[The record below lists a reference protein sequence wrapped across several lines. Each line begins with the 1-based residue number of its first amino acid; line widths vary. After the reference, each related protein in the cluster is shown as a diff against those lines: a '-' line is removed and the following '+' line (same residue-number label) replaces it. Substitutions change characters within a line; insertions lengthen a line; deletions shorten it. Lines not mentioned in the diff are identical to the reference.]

1 MDKYDYV
8 TATLDEEKIRLENII
23 TYLEGENNTDELLEY
38 KERYNNVCKYLTAK
52 ERYLN
57 IKSNIDR
64 FKEKLEELNK
74 TKDEYE
80 VDNILLEDTLLNKF
94 HEDTNGKYRNL
105 LYEDIKKEDDNIRD
119 ILYLL
124 FEKESNYPELVI
136 KRNRLLEKLDKNKFS
151 KTYDTLINQSI
162 LIEKQDSI
170 FDEIFIAENNIKI
183 EEEKL
188 SAVEN
193 SVMTLPILKLLYEFW
208 ITNSYD
214 PNKVDKSNIFND
226 NKNFVSIKNNVLE
239 EKEKDIE
246 DNVFDDVKIFPNLKL
261 PGVDE
266 DTFVDID
273 GKNYVK
279 SDK

>member
-94 HEDTNGKYRNL
+94 HEIAFF
-105 LYEDIKKEDDNIRD
+105 LYHHYN
-119 ILYLL
+119 
-124 FEKESNYPELVI
+124 V
-136 KRNRLLEKLDKNKFS
+136 
-151 KTYDTLINQSI
+151 
-162 LIEKQDSI
+162 
-170 FDEIFIAENNIKI
+170 
-183 EEEKL
+183 
-188 SAVEN
+188 
-193 SVMTLPILKLLYEFW
+193 PI
-208 ITNSYD
+208 
-214 PNKVDKSNIFND
+214 
-226 NKNFVSIKNNVLE
+226 
-239 EKEKDIE
+239 
-246 DNVFDDVKIFPNLKL
+246 
-261 PGVDE
+261 
-266 DTFVDID
+266 
-273 GKNYVK
+273 
-279 SDK
+279 